1 LLAARD
7 GAAALVIGTLFQMLV
22 ENDVLYKGKV
32 IASLEDLSRELMAQ
46 SLGTG
51 ATGFIDVVRDMVAYR
66 EC

>member
-1 LLAARD
+1 M
-7 GAAALVIGTLFQMLV
+7 IGTLFQMLV